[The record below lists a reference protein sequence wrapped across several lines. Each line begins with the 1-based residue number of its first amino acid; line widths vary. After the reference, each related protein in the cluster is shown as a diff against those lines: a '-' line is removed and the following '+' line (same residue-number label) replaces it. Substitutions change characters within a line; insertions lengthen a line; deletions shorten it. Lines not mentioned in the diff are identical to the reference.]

1 MAEQMI
7 LVVEDEPAIARLLKT
22 CLESCGY
29 AVQTAGGGEE
39 GLRYAVEHHPDLVIL
54 DVRLPD
60 LDGFE
65 VCRQLRAI
73 NETVPVVMLTAM
85 DRPLRRSS
93 PRKSAPAVPR
103 TGRHAGRRRGPPEF
117 DAAPRIPCR
126 DRVAPRRCRHD

>member
-1 MAEQMI
+1 MDTHQERI

-85 DRPLRRSS
+85 DRPLDQLRGLSHGADVYLTK
-93 PRKSAPAVPR
+93 PFDPVELAAIIGTLLDR
-103 TGRHAGRRRGPPEF
+103 TPP
-117 DAAPRIPCR
+117 
-126 DRVAPRRCRHD
+126 